1 MLLLAAIPVLLVSG
15 HITSPKEQFGH
26 NIGDDYFLANYK
38 QLTDYWNKLGKE
50 SGRVKIVDIGKSEEG
65 RTQLMAIISDPANM
79 RLLDH
84 YREISKRLCL
94 AKGLTDQPAKLL
106 ANEGKSVVWID
117 GGLHASEVLGSQ
129 QLIETVYELASRN
142 DEETKRILKD
152 DIVLCVACNPDGID
166 LCSDW
171 YMRDPDP
178 TKRSLANLPV
188 LYEKYAGHDDNRD
201 FYASNLAETTNM
213 NRVMY
218 HEWFPQIVYNHHQA
232 GPPGTIIFQPPFRD
246 PFNYN
251 IDPLVISELEMV
263 GANMMSRFIEEGK
276 PGATMRSGSTY
287 STWWNGGLR
296 TTPYFHNMIGLL
308 TEAVGS
314 PTPMQ
319 IPFTPD
325 KLLPRND
332 LPFPIQPQEWH
343 FRQSIDYELT
353 ANYSVLDIASRHRE
367 QFLYNIY
374 QMGRDS
380 IKRGSQDHWTD
391 TPSRI
396 ALAREKGYDAMRA
409 PELRDARAYAIGMPD
424 YGNAVQFVNDLLKLG
439 AEVQRARKPFDI
451 GQRHYYAGSFL
462 VRCDQAFRPHILD
475 MFEPQDHPNDLA
487 YPGGP
492 PIPPYDAAGYTL
504 AYQMGV
510 NFERLLGP
518 PPAGDFEM
526 LSAPITGHGSI
537 SAEGKA
543 GYISV
548 GLSNGAYGIAA
559 RLLDDGSQVSMAP
572 DGMLVLPRG
581 IVESRLLQLAQ
592 EAGVEFSRGQT
603 EWGAKSIPLRM
614 PRVALWD
621 RYGGSM
627 PSGWIRWILDQFKI
641 PYTVVFAPQI
651 DAGLA
656 GKFDCLI
663 LPSDAGI
670 SDREPREID
679 ANTIPEEYRSHLGAM
694 SVAKS
699 VPKLREFLE
708 QGGTILA
715 IGPSTRIAQQLGVN
729 VKNALVDDNG
739 DPLPRDKFYIP
750 GSVMRIHLDNTQ
762 PIAWGMPSDVDVM
775 VENDPAWFAG
785 DGVDKIGWYDSD
797 HSLRSGWAL
806 GQPYLKN
813 TAAIAHAKIGKG
825 HLYLFSPEITFRGQ
839 SYGTFKLLFN
849 GIFLS
854 AAEPAKLP

>member
-1 MLLLAAIPVLLVSG
+1 MPFLALLPALLLAP
-15 HITSPKEQFGH
+15 HITTPKEQFGS

-38 QLTDYWNKLGKE
+38 QLTGYWTKLGKE
-50 SGRVKIVDIGKSEEG
+50 SDRIKIVSIGKTEEG
-65 RTQLMAIISDPANM
+65 RDQLVAIISDPANM
-79 RLLDH
+79 RQLEH
-84 YREISKRLCL
+84 YRDIARRLCL
-94 AKGLTDQPAKLL
+94 AKGLTDVQAKKL
-106 ANEGKSVVWID
+106 AQEGKAVVWID
-117 GGLHASEVLGSQ
+117 GGLHASEVLGAQ
-129 QLIETVYELASRN
+129 QLMETVYQLVSRD
-142 DEETKRILKD
+142 DEETRRILKD
-152 DIVLCVACNPDGID
+152 DIVLCVHANPDGMD

-171 YMRDPDP
+171 YMRNSDPM
-178 TKRSLANLPV
+178 KRSLANLPR

-213 NRVMY
+213 NRLMY
-218 HEWFPQIVYNHHQA
+218 LEWFPQIVYNHHQA
-232 GPPGTIIFQPPFRD
+232 GPAGTVIFQPPFRD

-251 IDPLVISELEMV
+251 FDPLVVAELEMV
-263 GANMMSRFIEEGK
+263 GANMMSRFIAEGK
-276 PGATMRSGSTY
+276 PGATMRSGSNY

-296 TTPYFHNMIGLL
+296 TTCYFHNMIGLL
-308 TEAVGS
+308 TEAIGS
-314 PTPMQ
+314 PTPMR

-325 KLLPRND
+325 KLLPKND

-343 FRQSIDYELT
+343 FRQSVDYSVT
-353 ANYSVLDIASRHRE
+353 ANYSVMDIASRHRE

-374 QMGRDS
+374 QMGRNS
-380 IKRGSQDHWTD
+380 IQRGSRDNWTD

-396 ALAREKGYDAMRA
+396 ALAREKGYEAMRA
-409 PELRDARAYAIGMPD
+409 PELRDARAYVIPSDQPD
-424 YGNAVQFVNDLLKLG
+424 YDRAARFAHSLAVTGVELSIADQSFSADGKTYP
-439 AEVQRARKPFDI
+439 R
-451 GQRHYYAGSFL
+451 GSIV
-462 VRCDQAFRPHILD
+462 VRCDQAFRPHVLD

-510 NFERLLGP
+510 RFDRLLNGP
-518 PPAGDFEM
+518 PPIPYRHDKALLMRLRISM
-526 LSAPITGHGSI
+526 LTGEPDVTHIGEFPEHVRGITYSDVATYLKDGKDVFLSSSGLLPASAPRSI
-537 SAEGKA
+537 
-543 GYISV
+543 
-548 GLSNGAYGIAA
+548 
-559 RLLDDGSQVSMAP
+559 RLHP
-572 DGMLVLPRG
+572 
-581 IVESRLLQLAQ
+581 
-592 EAGVEFSRGQT
+592 
-603 EWGAKSIPLRM
+603 

-627 PSGWIRWILDQFKI
+627 PSGWIRWILERFST

-663 LPSDAGI
+663 LPSDATV
-670 SDREPREID
+670 SDRERREID
-679 ANTIPEEYRSHLGAM
+679 ANTIPEEYRSHLGSM
-694 SVAKS
+694 SLAKT
-699 VPKLREFLE
+699 VPKLKEFLE

-715 IGPSTRIAQQLGVN
+715 IGPATRIAQQLGVN
-729 VKNALVDDNG
+729 VKNALVDANG

-775 VENDPAWFAG
+775 VENDPAWIVG
-785 DGVDKIGWYDSD
+785 DGVEKIGWFDSY

-806 GQPYLKN
+806 GQPYLKD

-849 GIFLS
+849 GILLS
-854 AAEPAKLP
+854 AAERAEGR